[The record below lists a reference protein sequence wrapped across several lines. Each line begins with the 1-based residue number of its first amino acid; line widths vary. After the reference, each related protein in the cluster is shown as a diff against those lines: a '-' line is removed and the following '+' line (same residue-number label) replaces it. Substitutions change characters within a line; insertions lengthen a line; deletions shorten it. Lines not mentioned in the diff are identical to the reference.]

1 MPVLTSCY
9 GRWRKFPQGCI
20 RAAVSLKVPS
30 QNAFDIR
37 IAPFAPTLELVEGS
51 KSGAM
56 DNAEYARRYLLL
68 LQSRKNAFKAA
79 DRLKK
84 MDIEGKTVVLLCWEA
99 NGFCHRRILAQ
110 WLNAGWEMDVPELDI
125 DCK

>member
-1 MPVLTSCY
+1 MPVWTSCY
-9 GRWRKFPQGCI
+9 GRWRRFPQGCI

-30 QNAFDIR
+30 QNAFDIHVK
-37 IAPFAPTLELVEGS
+37 PFAPTLELIEGS
-51 KSGAM
+51 RSGAV
-56 DNAEYARRYLLL
+56 DNDEYARRYLLL
-68 LQSRKNAFKAA
+68 LQSRNNAFRAA

-84 MDIEGKTVVLLCWEA
+84 MDAEGKTVVLLCWEA

-110 WLNAGWEMDVPELDI
+110 WLNAGWKMDVSELDI